1 MKATKRIAM
10 LGLMVTLALILSY
23 VESMIPV
30 FVGIPGI
37 KLGLANLVSVFLLYR
52 TSFKEAV
59 LVSVVRIL
67 ISGFMF
73 GNLMSISF
81 SMAGSILSLLV
92 MCILKKINRFS
103 VIGVSIAG
111 GCMHNIGQLIVA
123 AFVVQTSK
131 LLYYLPVLLISGLI
145 TGMLIGVASGILIKR
160 LPFFT

>member
-123 AFVVQTSK
+123 AVVVQTSK